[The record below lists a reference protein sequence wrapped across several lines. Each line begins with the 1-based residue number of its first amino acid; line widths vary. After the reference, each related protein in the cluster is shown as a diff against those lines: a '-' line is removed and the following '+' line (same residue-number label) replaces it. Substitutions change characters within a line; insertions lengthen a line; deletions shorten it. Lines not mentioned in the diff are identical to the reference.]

1 MLFRSERDDT
11 AQYLESVSVANVNK
25 VVVDSPDS
33 EMLKI
38 AVVLGVSWAIIDFVI
53 LFPCTH
59 HHHMEE
65 GV

>member
-1 MLFRSERDDT
+1 M
-11 AQYLESVSVANVNK
+11 ANVTK
-25 VVVDSPDS
+25 VVVGSPDS